1 MNPPCPARATILTAV
16 VQLFPAWL
24 EKAVLALA
32 SFSMRKEDAN
42 FPIGKTRL
50 ETIGVIACAII
61 MGLASYEVLQSAT
74 MQLYNGFAKHVF
86 PELDFGLLMY
96 VVLGTATA
104 IKVPLY
110 FYCIALKDIS
120 ASMIALAEDHR
131 CGHGLLHCLFPRC
144 SPAEADS
151 SY

>member
-1 MNPPCPARATILTAV
+1 MNAESRVLNAK
-16 VQLFPAWL
+16 Q
-24 EKAVLALA
+24 AVLGLA
-32 SFSMRKEDAN
+32 SWSMRKEDVN

-61 MGLASYEVLQSAT
+61 MGLASYEVLQSASV
-74 MQLYNGFAKHVF
+74 QLWYGFFKQVY
-86 PELDFGLLMY
+86 PELDFGWLMY
-96 VVLGTATA
+96 IVLGSATA

-131 CGHGLLHCLFPRC
+131 
-144 SPAEADS
+144 
-151 SY
+151 